1 MRGELRRRE
10 ALLAPVLESV
20 FVGGG
25 TPTCLPGDLFEAL
38 LSMLAPRVGPGT
50 EWTVEANPDTVD
62 ADTAHRLVSAGVSR
76 VSLGAQSFHAG
87 ELEVLQ
93 RRHRPRAVERAV
105 ESLREA
111 GIDNLSLDLIYGI
124 PSQTARSWRE
134 SLDRLVA
141 TGVGHAS
148 VYLLTLEDDTPLGQA
163 VREGRVREPDEEFQ
177 RSCYDVARERLAD
190 AGLAQYEI
198 SNFAARGRA
207 CRHNLTYWRNRPYV
221 GIGPSASS
229 FVAGRRWTNVSRVER
244 YVALLQ
250 RREDPQAE
258 SERLTGRRAQAEEA
272 MLMLRLREGIDRSA
286 WIERH
291 GRDVVETFS
300 RTIDRYVRLGAL
312 EVTSDRICLSEH
324 VLFTSNAICAE
335 LISEA

>member
-1 MRGELRRRE
+1 
-10 ALLAPVLESV
+10 
-20 FVGGG
+20 
-25 TPTCLPGDLFEAL
+25 
-38 LSMLAPRVGPGT
+38 
-50 EWTVEANPDTVD
+50 
-62 ADTAHRLVSAGVSR
+62 
-76 VSLGAQSFHAG
+76 
-87 ELEVLQ
+87 
-93 RRHRPRAVERAV
+93 V